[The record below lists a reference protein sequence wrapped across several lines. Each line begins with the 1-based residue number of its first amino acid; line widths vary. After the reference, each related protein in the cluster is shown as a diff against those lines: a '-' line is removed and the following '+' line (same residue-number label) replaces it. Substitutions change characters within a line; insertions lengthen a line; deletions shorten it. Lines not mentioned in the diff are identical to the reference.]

1 MRKYEDIIK
10 QINTV
15 LERSTARFN
24 KGVKASERSLYLHLL
39 EVLKD
44 FKISNGRL
52 VNGIENLKKLQG
64 LQARMERLMLTDTYL
79 KEVEDFMKTF
89 KILENLNRSYFT
101 AVMGQYK
108 PSNTMPVIR
117 EIAMQKAANNLIGQ
131 GLAVNVAGRI
141 QQLLQDWITSG
152 GSYATLAERIGG
164 DVITSDTKQGIL
176 SRYVKTVSTDAVN
189 QYNAQVQETIAQDL
203 NLNWARYIGG
213 LIETSREFCKH
224 LTDKDYVHKSELP
237 TIVTGLIDGH
247 QVQLSKYTG
256 LPKGMIE
263 GTDADNFKIRR
274 GGYNCGH
281 QLYWVP
287 DAVVPKALRDK
298 FRKAS

>member
-44 FKISNGRL
+44 FKIRNGRL

-89 KILENLNRSYFT
+89 KILEDLNRSYFT

-108 PSNTMPVIR
+108 PSSTMPVIR

-152 GSYATLAERIGG
+152 GSYASLAERIGE
-164 DVITSDTKQGIL
+164 DVITSDAKQGIL

-189 QYNAQVQETIAQDL
+189 QYNAQVQETVAQDL

-224 LTDKDYVHKSELP
+224 LANKDYIHKSELP

-247 QVQLSKYTG
+247 QVQLSRYTG

>member
-1 MRKYEDIIK
+1 MKKYEDIIK

-15 LERSTARFN
+15 LERSTTRFN
-24 KGVKASERSLYLHLL
+24 NGVKASERSLYLHLL

-44 FKISNGRL
+44 FKIRNGRL

-79 KEVEDFMKTF
+79 KEVNDFMKTF

-108 PSNTMPVIR
+108 PSSTMPVIR

-131 GLAVNVAGRI
+131 GLAVNVAGRV

-152 GSYATLAERIGG
+152 GSYATLAERIGE

-176 SRYVKTVSTDAVN
+176 SRYVKTVATDAVN
-189 QYNAQVQETIAQDL
+189 QYNAQVQETVAQDL

-213 LIETSREFCKH
+213 IIETSREFCKH
-224 LTDKDYVHKSELP
+224 LANKDYIHKSELP

-263 GTDADNFKIRR
+263 GTDPDNFKIRR

>member
-44 FKISNGRL
+44 FKIRNGRL

-89 KILENLNRSYFT
+89 KILEDLNRSYFT

-108 PSNTMPVIR
+108 PSSTMPVIR
-117 EIAMQKAANNLIGQ
+117 EIAMQKATNNLIGQ

-152 GSYATLAERIGG
+152 GSYASLAERIGE
-164 DVITSDTKQGIL
+164 DVITSDAKQGIL

-189 QYNAQVQETIAQDL
+189 QYNAQVQETVAQDL

-213 LIETSREFCKH
+213 LIETSREFCRH
-224 LTDKDYVHKSELP
+224 LANKDYIHRSELP
-237 TIVTGLIDGH
+237 TIVKGMIDGH